1 MIEDKTKVT
10 SEVKSE
16 DKPEVNIIKVKK
28 KKKPRC
34 KLKGCKCKLKL
45 TDLKCVKCKKR
56 YCSQHRSCISHN
68 CIEIN
73 DNSKNILKLE
83 TAAFKKIEVI

>member
-1 MIEDKTKVT
+1 MIENKT
-10 SEVKSE
+10 EN
-16 DKPEVNIIKVKK
+16 KPEVTIIKVKK

-56 YCSQHRSCISHN
+56 YCSQHRACISHN

-73 DNSKNILKLE
+73 DNSRNILKLE